1 MKTLWNGL
9 FGNEDENSGVEMT
22 DFSEDTNNTQHA
34 NRYFFEYRFIPDLVA
49 EVKKEKLPV
58 EVLVSVDGWK
68 PFLAENVDGFSFDW
82 DQFRCDY
89 CTVGE
94 NDLLVVY
101 KFPNPIQVP
110 EAIYGAV
117 LVNMN
122 TKDARYYTLEYSFD
136 GDWVLGSMDTE
147 RHANY
152 GVLENPTFENFIAWV
167 VKNMSNE
174 GKGITLRELSLEM

>member
-9 FGNEDENSGVEMT
+9 FGNEDENSGVGMT

-89 CTVGE
+89 YP
-94 NDLLVVY
+94 L
-101 KFPNPIQVP
+101 P
-110 EAIYGAV
+110 
-117 LVNMN
+117 
-122 TKDARYYTLEYSFD
+122 
-136 GDWVLGSMDTE
+136 
-147 RHANY
+147 
-152 GVLENPTFENFIAWV
+152 
-167 VKNMSNE
+167 
-174 GKGITLRELSLEM
+174 